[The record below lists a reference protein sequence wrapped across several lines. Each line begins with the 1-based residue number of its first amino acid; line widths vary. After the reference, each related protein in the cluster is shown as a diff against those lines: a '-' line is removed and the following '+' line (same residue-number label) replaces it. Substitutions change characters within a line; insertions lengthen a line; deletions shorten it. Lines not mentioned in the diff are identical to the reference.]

1 MGLRIIRI
9 SALVEPKLDIE
20 TLAGDSTSEMTQNV
34 AREYLTLAFK
44 EILLCCMALKKDME
58 AANFNAQN
66 RVNNLLKKVLYILC
80 T

>member
-1 MGLRIIRI
+1 
-9 SALVEPKLDIE
+9 
-20 TLAGDSTSEMTQNV
+20 MTQNV